1 MNLADFVRTL
11 PKNWAT
17 APIYAKGFKLP
28 GEKGGLACGKSPLGR
43 AHRENLS
50 PHASARYIEQ
60 HPDTYQAVGV
70 FTGPRSDGLV
80 ILDVDANLPTLKKKW
95 GASLKGAPVVVSPK
109 EKAAKYLFRVPQEK
123 WGQVAGIS
131 LVASKEGWEVLW
143 GRQGLVGVRT
153 TGAGNTSS
161 QAM

>member
-80 ILDVDANLPTLKKKW
+80 ILDVDANLPTLKRNGERVSRVLLLLFHRRRRLLSTCSVCPRRS
-95 GASLKGAPVVVSPK
+95 GARSLESA
-109 EKAAKYLFRVPQEK
+109 L
-123 WGQVAGIS
+123 
-131 LVASKEGWEVLW
+131 
-143 GRQGLVGVRT
+143 
-153 TGAGNTSS
+153 
-161 QAM
+161 